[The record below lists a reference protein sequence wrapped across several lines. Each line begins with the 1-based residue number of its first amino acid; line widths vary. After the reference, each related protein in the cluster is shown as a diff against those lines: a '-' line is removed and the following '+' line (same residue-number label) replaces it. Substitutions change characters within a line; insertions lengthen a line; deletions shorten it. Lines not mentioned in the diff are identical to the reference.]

1 MVRQEIELARPVD
14 RKTLNRELEK
24 AIGRGDKRYAKRLRA
39 VLMKDEGKS
48 NREIAQELSVT
59 PRTIYRWIRL
69 WNENGLERFRPQ
81 KPKGR
86 AQKLSEDAWEEIK
99 NIVNNKSPRDY
110 GYDTDLWGTKVIKI
124 LIRDLYGVD
133 YEIKYMYRLL
143 RKKGVSSV
151 SLTQRR

>member
-14 RKTLNRELEK
+14 RKALNRELEK

-69 WNENGLERFRPQ
+69 WNEK
-81 KPKGR
+81 KPR
-86 AQKLSEDAWEEIK
+86 
-99 NIVNNKSPRDY
+99 
-110 GYDTDLWGTKVIKI
+110 KI
-124 LIRDLYGVD
+124 QTA
-133 YEIKYMYRLL
+133 KA
-143 RKKGVSSV
+143 
-151 SLTQRR
+151 